1 MLRFGVFNRLIPDAA
16 LSASVYPMG
25 GVAPKINNLHIFGKK
40 PVSAKFKASIMP
52 SCGSS
57 KVKPGLQRLLS
68 LFLPLLV
75 FAHLCHLVFL
85 PKSYTIVSILNENF
99 VISL

>member
-1 MLRFGVFNRLIPDAA
+1 MHRFVVFNRLIPDTA
-16 LSASVYPMG
+16 LSDSVDPMG
-25 GVAPKINNLHIFGKK
+25 GEAPKINNLHIFGKK

-75 FAHLCHLVFL
+75 FAHFIPLFQ
-85 PKSYTIVSILNENF
+85 F
-99 VISL
+99 